1 MKLSRQALEMDRG
14 RSGEQKNCVWDREG
28 LNPTQELWLSA
39 FCTHDDDSCISFRRR
54 KVLLKLEVS
63 EVMFHGPQ
71 HTLLCIRPYTM
82 MAGAFVKKDSKE
94 NRRKGPESK
103 YVVQKQATNDLL
115 PILRSLPVFSTFQWY
130 QEFVNPYKDNVL
142 INHGLHDPIFSP
154 NPPLNKYWKPK
165 PELVSLLEEQFK
177 LLEL

>member
-1 MKLSRQALEMDRG
+1 MKLSRQALEKDQG

-28 LNPTQELWLSA
+28 LNPTQELWWSA
-39 FCTHDDDSCISFRRR
+39 FCTQDDDCCISFRRR

-63 EVMFHGPQ
+63 EVLFHGQQ
-71 HTLLCIRPYTM
+71 HTLLCIRPYTR
-82 MAGAFVKKDSKE
+82 MAGAFVKKESKE
-94 NRRKGPESK
+94 SQGRS
-103 YVVQKQATNDLL
+103 QKQATNDLL

-142 INHGLHDPIFSP
+142 INHSLHDSIFSP
-154 NPPLNKYWKPK
+154 NLPLNKYWKPK
-165 PELVSLLEEQFK
+165 PEHVSLLEEQFK